1 MIYHTTFKKCKFSLL
16 LTLFLSFNIQAN
28 PFVEIREKL
37 IVSYLEI
44 LGLGGPKTA
53 NPLYRL
59 PSKIHRLTDK
69 HREEEIAK
77 LNKFSRLN
85 HLGIYAEKN
94 DNSLK
99 AAEEADAIVHSINS
113 NKYDLETRQVIELK
127 SLINMFNK
135 GFGRARQINPIT
147 LRGN

>member
-1 MIYHTTFKKCKFSLL
+1 MINYIPFKKYKLSLL
-16 LTLFLSFNIQAN
+16 LTLFVSFNIQAN
-28 PFVEIREKL
+28 PFIQIREKL

-44 LGLGGPKTA
+44 LGLGGPINS

-59 PSKIHRLTDK
+59 PSQIHRLTDK
-69 HREEEIAK
+69 NIEDKIAE
-77 LNKFSRLN
+77 LNMFSRLN

-99 AAEEADAIVHSINS
+99 AAEEADAIVDSINS
-113 NKYDLETRQVIELK
+113 NKYDLETRQVNELK
-127 SLINMFNK
+127 SLINMLNK